1 MRNFFY
7 IIENVARAFT
17 LALAHEFTL
26 AFALAHR
33 TATLHARALT
43 FALAHEFTLARALAL
58 RTATSVFRRQ
68 KWERN
73 YLNSGIWDSYEPLV
87 MGLKM
92 PIYR

>member
-1 MRNFFY
+1 MRNLFY

-17 LALAHEFTL
+17 LALGHGFTL
-26 AFALAHR
+26 ALELALR
-33 TATLHARALT
+33 TAIL
-43 FALAHEFTLARALAL
+43 LAHEFTLARALAL

-68 KWERN
+68 KWEGN

>member
-1 MRNFFY
+1 MRNFFD

-26 AFALAHR
+26 ALALALR
-33 TATLHARALT
+33 TAILLD
-43 FALAHEFTLARALAL
+43 HEFTLARALAI

-68 KWERN
+68 KWEGN